1 MRGAQGPGGPRGRT
15 APERFRSGVYARRR
29 ILAILVVLL
38 LIALLVPRT
47 CQALLGSG
55 EDAGSSQDRQAG
67 AGGAANEDG
76 AQEGAL
82 EEGATEDAGDADA
95 GGTDAGGTDA
105 EKSEDDDRSEGDDP
119 SSRGAPF
126 VDDEPG
132 DGGAS
137 GTEDGDEAAPDLAAM
152 MTTELAVIG
161 GEIPAAGD
169 GQSSGAGAPNPPETG
184 GEPPADEHPM
194 SETQFALA
202 ASPTPAEQ
210 PANTRRAPSTESE
223 PAERAAPRAK
233 AKRAP
238 RAAEWGSGRLDLTPP
253 TLAVSRAGPAERG
266 ARRTRI
272 EPVLAEPAEPVLAEP
287 AEPVLAEP
295 PAPIPHDRAFVGN
308 PRSGVARG
316 VPRGVA
322 NNFGGNAAGALHG
335 APAFNRAVAA
345 PRLPA
350 VPRAAPAA
358 ATWGAGAAAAAR
370 PVAF

>member
-1 MRGAQGPGGPRGRT
+1 
-15 APERFRSGVYARRR
+15 VYTRRR
-29 ILAILVVLL
+29 ILAILGVLL
-38 LIALLVPRT
+38 LSALLVPRT

-67 AGGAANEDG
+67 AVGAANEAG
-76 AQEGAL
+76 A
-82 EEGATEDAGDADA
+82 EEGATEDAGNAGADS
-95 GGTDAGGTDA
+95 TDAGNTGAGSTDA
-105 EKSEDDDRSEGDDP
+105 KKSEGDDP

-126 VDDEPG
+126 VDDGPG
-132 DGGAS
+132 DGGAP

-152 MTTELAVIG
+152 MTELAVIGG
-161 GEIPAAGD
+161 GEIPAAGS
-169 GQSSGAGAPNPPETG
+169 GQSSGAGAPSPSGTG
-184 GEPPADEHPM
+184 GEPLADEHPM

-223 PAERAAPRAK
+223 PAERAAAPGAK

-238 RAAEWGSGRLDLTPP
+238 RAAEWASSRGDLTPP
-253 TLAVSRAGPAERG
+253 TLAVSRAGPEERG

-272 EPVLAEPAEPVLAEP
+272 EPAEPVLTEPAEPVLTEP
-287 AEPVLAEP
+287 AEPVLTEP

-316 VPRGVA
+316 VA
-322 NNFGGNAAGALHG
+322 NNYGGNAAGALHG
-335 APAFNRAVAA
+335 APAFNRAVAT

-350 VPRAAPAA
+350 VLRAAPAA
-358 ATWGAGAAAAAR
+358 ATRGAGAAAAR